1 MKYLGL
7 DIGGSKI
14 AAVVMDEQG
23 HEWRRFRVETR
34 KQTRQQFIATLVEL
48 ITAIG
53 DELAQ
58 PLAIGIALPGVS
70 PRRAA
75 RSAMPIFRSSTAA
88 AYRMSLSSAWASRL
102 CWRTMATVSLYQ
114 RPAMAQAPIIH
125 WYLA

>member
-23 HEWRRFRVETR
+23 HEWKRFRIETR
-34 KQTRQQFIATLVEL
+34 KQTRQQFIVTLVAL

-58 PLAIGIALPGVS
+58 PSVSPCRGVS
-70 PRRAA
+70 PRRPA

-102 CWRTMATVSLYQ
+102 CWRTMATVSRYQ
-114 RPAMAQAPIIH
+114 KPAMAQVPIIR